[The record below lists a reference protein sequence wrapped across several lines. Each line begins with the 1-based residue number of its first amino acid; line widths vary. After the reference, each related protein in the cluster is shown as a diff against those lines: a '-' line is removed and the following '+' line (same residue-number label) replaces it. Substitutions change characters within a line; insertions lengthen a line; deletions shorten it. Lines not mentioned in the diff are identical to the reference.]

1 MARLSPSAH
10 RLAVA
15 FSGGPDSTALLHLT
29 LKWAAADGVPVSAL
43 IVDHGL
49 RPESGTEAELA
60 AARARDAGADTA
72 VLAWEGEKPET
83 GRQEAAREARY
94 ALMTGWCADNGV
106 TDLLLGHHL
115 DDQAAT
121 VLMRLRHGS
130 GIGGLAAM
138 PEAGM
143 RDGVR
148 LLRPVLG
155 LRKRD
160 LTGWLT
166 AQGLPW
172 IEDPTN
178 GSEAYERNRLN
189 RLLAAEDGNGA
200 LTARLARLAAR
211 AARADQALTAA
222 ADTAWVR
229 LARPVD
235 GRIVLDR
242 AGWEAEPEEIRL
254 RLIARAIDA
263 VAGGGPRLSG
273 LEDALAVLPRQ
284 RRINLGGALISLGGK
299 RLSVSREPQR
309 GH

>member
-1 MARLSPSAH
+1 MARLDPSVQ

-29 LKWAAADGVPVSAL
+29 LKWAAADGVPVPAL

-60 AARARDAGADTA
+60 AARARDAGAEA
-72 VLAWEGEKPET
+72 LVLNWEGEKPVT

-94 ALMTGWCADNGV
+94 ALMTRWCADNGV

-148 LLRPVLG
+148 LLRPMLG
-155 LRKRD
+155 LRKLD
-160 LTGWLT
+160 LTNWLT
-166 AQGLPW
+166 AEGLPW

-178 GSEAYERNRLN
+178 RSDVYERNRLN
-189 RLLAAEDGNGA
+189 RLLAAEDGDAA
-200 LTARLARLAAR
+200 LTARLSRLARR
-211 AARADQALTAA
+211 AARADQALAA
-222 ADTAWVR
+222 ATETAWVR
-229 LARPVD
+229 LARSVD

-254 RLIARAIDA
+254 RLIARAIEA
-263 VAGGGPRLSG
+263 VAGAAPRLSG
-273 LEDALAVLPRQ
+273 LEDALAILPRQ

-309 GH
+309 GR